1 MNIKTYIILLINCF
15 PIFAVAQTNTENKI
29 TDNNHSL
36 YSFYEQLYR
45 LQQEAI
51 HPVEN
56 DSLKIHQVSIMHI
69 GDSHVQAGFF
79 SGSIMNLLQEKFGSA
94 GRGLVFPLKLA
105 KTNEPFDYLISSGS
119 KWDRTLCVQVN
130 KKLPVGLGGL
140 SIRTNDP
147 DFSFGIKSSVNK
159 KADHSFNKITVFH
172 HPKAPELM
180 VEEKDIDSKTEK
192 TNDPFTTTIHLGKR
206 VNQLYLHP
214 VGLSVTDSSIYYGFN
229 LENGKSGILYHAVG
243 INGAQFRHYASVQD
257 FTRQISILSPQLF
270 IFSLGTNEAFRGELS
285 TEKFIKEIDTII
297 QPILTENPEA
307 LVLIITPPDC
317 LKQSQGQKK
326 ESNPHIS
333 QIRDVLIQ
341 YADKNKFAYWDL
353 FSLLGGNNSASR
365 LLEDDLLAKDGV
377 HFTVNGYQTLG
388 NLFFDALL
396 NEYTNYV
403 QHRTR

>member
-1 MNIKTYIILLINCF
+1 MSIKTYIILSAICF
-15 PIFAVAQTNTENKI
+15 PVFIIAQTKTTNKI
-29 TDNNHSL
+29 TDKNNSL
-36 YSFYEQLYR
+36 YTFYEHLYQ
-45 LQQEAI
+45 LQQEAKQPI
-51 HPVEN
+51 KN
-56 DSLKIHQVSIMHI
+56 DSIKVNQVSIMHI

-105 KTNEPFDYLISSGS
+105 KTNEPFDYLISSES

-130 KKLPVGLGGL
+130 KKLPLGLGGL
-140 SIRTNDP
+140 SIKTNDP
-147 DFSFGIKSSVNK
+147 DFSFEIKSSINK

-172 HPKAPELM
+172 HPKAPQLM
-180 VEEKDIDSKTEK
+180 VEDKNINSKTEK
-192 TNDPFTTTIHLGKR
+192 TKDPFTTTIHLDKR

-214 VGLSVTDSSIYYGFN
+214 VSLSATDSSIYYGFN
-229 LENGKSGILYHAVG
+229 LENGKSGILYHSVG

-285 TEKFIKEIDTII
+285 TEKFIKEINTII

-317 LKQSQGQKK
+317 LKQSQGAEK
-326 ESNPHIS
+326 ESNPHIP

-353 FSLLGGNNSASR
+353 FTLLGGNNSASQ
-365 LLEDDLLAKDGV
+365 LLSDDLLAKDGI

-396 NEYTNYV
+396 NEYTHYV
-403 QHRTR
+403 QHRTN